1 MLMFCPKCCKEVPT
15 RKHGF
20 RLLSGGVKRQIY
32 QCLECHTMISGS
44 IVPKGTMTT
53 K

>member
-1 MLMFCPKCCKEVPT
+1 MICPKCGKDVST

-20 RLLSGGVKRQIY
+20 RLLSGGRTRQIY
-32 QCLECHTMISGS
+32 QCMECHALISGS
-44 IVPKGTMTT
+44 IIQKGTMAT

>member
-1 MLMFCPKCCKEVPT
+1 MFCPKCAKDVVV

-20 RLLSGGVKRQIY
+20 RLLSGGRTRQIY

-44 IVPKGTMTT
+44 IVPKGTMAT